1 MEQIHPRTAAGT
13 DTETRNYGLCFP
25 MVLYIMETKNTY
37 RNGRSE
43 ETMNKKEIAE
53 IKKQFTQDKCAITRI
68 CGCYVDGEKNKKTE
82 LKEAFLSLP
91 EEEMFKYFNI
101 FRKAL
106 SGSIGRNLLNMEFPL
121 ETEEPGGTQDFLMQL
136 RTSALKD
143 ENLLEEFYDKVIENY
158 YSVENYLI
166 LLIHGV
172 YDVPG
177 KAADGAEMFDASDEV
192 YEHIL
197 CCICPVTLTKPGL
210 AYDEISNSFKT
221 RVLDRVVD
229 MPDIGFLFPAF
240 NDRSADIHSLLYY
253 AAKPEELRFDFVEPV
268 LGCEVPMSAGGQKET
283 FQTIVEETLGD
294 ECEYEVVKNIH
305 EKLNE
310 MIEEKKDEPEP
321 VVLDKAE
328 VKRLLEYSGV
338 EEEQLSSFDEK
349 YVAAAG
355 ENVQFMASNL
365 ANTRQFEIK
374 TPDVIVRVSPD
385 RTDLVQTK
393 MIDGRKCLVIE
404 LNDQVEVNGIQVRMP
419 GQA

>member
-1 MEQIHPRTAAGT
+1 
-13 DTETRNYGLCFP
+13 
-25 MVLYIMETKNTY
+25 
-37 RNGRSE
+37 
-43 ETMNKKEIAE
+43 MNKKEISE
-53 IKKQFTQDKCAITRI
+53 IKKQFTQSKCAITRI

-106 SGSIGRNLLNMEFPL
+106 SGTIGKNLLNMEFPL
-121 ETEEPGGTQDFLMQL
+121 ETEEPGGTQHFLMRL
-136 RTSALKD
+136 KASALKD
-143 ENLLEEFYDKVIENY
+143 DYILEEFYDKVIENY

-166 LLIHGV
+166 LLIHAV

-177 KAADGAEMFDASDEV
+177 KAEDGEEMFDASDEV

-197 CCICPVTLTKPGL
+197 CCICPVTLSKPGL
-210 AYDEISNSFKT
+210 AYDEESNSFRT
-221 RVLDRVVD
+221 RILDRVVD

-253 AAKPEELRFDFVEPV
+253 ASKAEELRFDFVEPV

-283 FQTIVEETLGD
+283 FQMLVEETLGAD
-294 ECEYEVVKNIH
+294 CEYEVVKTIH

-310 MIEEKKDEPEP
+310 MIEEKKEEPDP

-328 VKRLLEYSGV
+328 VKRLFEYSGV
-338 EEEQLSSFDEK
+338 EEEKLTDFDQM
-349 YVAAAG
+349 YQAAAG
-355 ENVQFMASNL
+355 EKTQFVATNV

-374 TPDVIVRVSPD
+374 TPDVIIKVSPE
-385 RTDLVQTK
+385 RTDLVETRV
-393 MIDGRKCLVIE
+393 INGRKCLVIE
-404 LNDQVEVNGIQVRMP
+404 LNDQVEVNGIRVRMP
-419 GQA
+419 GEDEEEAEE

>member
-1 MEQIHPRTAAGT
+1 
-13 DTETRNYGLCFP
+13 
-25 MVLYIMETKNTY
+25 
-37 RNGRSE
+37 
-43 ETMNKKEIAE
+43 MNKKEISE
-53 IKKQFTQDKCAITRI
+53 IKKQFTQSKCAITRI

-106 SGSIGRNLLNMEFPL
+106 SGTIGKNLLNMEFPL
-121 ETEEPGGTQDFLMQL
+121 ETEEPGGTQHFLMRL
-136 RTSALKD
+136 KASALKD
-143 ENLLEEFYDKVIENY
+143 DYILEEFYDKVIENY

-166 LLIHGV
+166 LLIHAV

-177 KAADGAEMFDASDEV
+177 KAEDGEEMFDASDEV

-197 CCICPVTLTKPGL
+197 CCICPVTLSKPGL
-210 AYDEISNSFKT
+210 AYDEESNSFRT
-221 RVLDRVVD
+221 RILDRVVD

-253 AAKPEELRFDFVEPV
+253 ASKAEELRFDFVEPV

-283 FQTIVEETLGD
+283 FQMLVEETLGAD
-294 ECEYEVVKNIH
+294 CEYEVVKTIH

-310 MIEEKKDEPEP
+310 MIEEKKEEPDP

-328 VKRLLEYSGV
+328 VKRLFEYSGV
-338 EEEQLSSFDEK
+338 EEEKLTDFDQM
-349 YVAAAG
+349 YQAAAG
-355 ENVQFMASNL
+355 EKTQFVATNV

-374 TPDVIVRVSPD
+374 TPDVIIKVSPE
-385 RTDLVQTK
+385 RTDLVETRV
-393 MIDGRKCLVIE
+393 INGRKCLVIE
-404 LNDQVEVNGIQVRMP
+404 LNDQVEVNGIRVRMP
-419 GQA
+419 GEER

>member
-1 MEQIHPRTAAGT
+1 
-13 DTETRNYGLCFP
+13 
-25 MVLYIMETKNTY
+25 
-37 RNGRSE
+37 
-43 ETMNKKEIAE
+43 MNKKEIAE

-68 CGCYVDGEKNKKTE
+68 CGCYVDGEKKKKTE

-91 EEEMFKYFNI
+91 EEEIFKYFNI

-106 SGSIGRNLLNMEFPL
+106 SGTVGKNLLNMEFPL
-121 ETEEPGGTQDFLMQL
+121 ETEEEGGTQDFLMQL
-136 RTSALKD
+136 RASALKD

-166 LLIHGV
+166 LLIHAV

-177 KAADGAEMFDASDEV
+177 KSSDGAEMFDASDEV

-197 CCICPVTLTKPGL
+197 CCICPVSLSKPGL
-210 AYDEISNSFKT
+210 AYDEESNSFKT
-221 RVLDRVVD
+221 RVCDRVVD
-229 MPDIGFLFPAF
+229 MPEIGFLFPAF
-240 NDRSADIHSLLYY
+240 NDRSTDIHGLLYY
-253 AAKPEELRFDFVEPV
+253 ASKPEELRFDFVEPV

-283 FQTIVEETLGD
+283 FQTIVEETLGE
-294 ECEYEVVKNIH
+294 ECEYEVVKTIH

-321 VVLDKAE
+321 VILDKAE

-338 EEEQLSSFDEK
+338 EEEKLSDFEEK
-349 YVAAAG
+349 YEQTAG
-355 ENVQFMASNL
+355 EKTQFVATNV

-374 TPDVIVRVSPD
+374 TPDVVIKVSPD

-393 MIDGRKCLVIE
+393 VIDGRKCLVIE
-404 LNDQVEVNGIQVRMP
+404 LSSQVEVNGISVRVP
-419 GQA
+419 GRGEEC